1 MQACTARPRNCIA
14 IGFKFSKW
22 VIYLA
27 LYSPSHLPLQTG
39 HSLCVDG
46 LPVAFGEAIAQIAEQ
61 ERPRVGRASPMERR
75 DERELRDELVS
86 LRAEHRQLD
95 LEIVALENS
104 PTADQLLVKRLK
116 KKKLVLKDR
125 ITQIEDRLLPDIIA

>member
-1 MQACTARPRNCIA
+1 
-14 IGFKFSKW
+14 
-22 VIYLA
+22 
-27 LYSPSHLPLQTG
+27 
-39 HSLCVDG
+39 
-46 LPVAFGEAIAQIAEQ
+46 
-61 ERPRVGRASPMERR
+61 MERR